1 MFASADPLTALR
13 DQNAALQ
20 SELDQA
26 RDEQAAT
33 REILRI
39 ISAMGPGSRLE
50 PVLTEIVA
58 TAARL
63 CAAEYALAYVLK
75 EDGRYHTIAANRA
88 DAALVRYAVEHP
100 LLPARGSLI
109 GRAALEK
116 RPVHVEDC
124 LKDPEYAFPEFQRI
138 GRFRTMLGVPLLRD
152 QVVVGALGLLRSV
165 VAPFSVRE
173 IELVSTFA
181 DHAVIAI
188 ENVRLFEALQART
201 CELQESLEYQTAT
214 SEVLEVMSQ
223 SPTDAE
229 PVFKAIVQSAARLCG
244 AVLSNVQLY
253 DGELLHIGATHNFA
267 PDALESFLR
276 MYPRKPD
283 RSQLAGRAI
292 LSRNIVHVHD
302 VLVDPEYAHEV
313 AVASNLRAM
322 LSVPM
327 FRDGKPVGVITVVR
341 REAAPFSER
350 QIELLKTFADQAV
363 IAIGN
368 VRLFEE
374 VQART
379 AELQEALE
387 QQTATSEV
395 LQAISRSTFDLDA
408 VLETLVQS
416 AARLC
421 EADISTITRQ
431 KDGVYYRGAL
441 TASRRISPRGYAASP
456 SSSQEET

>member
-124 LKDPEYAFPEFQRI
+124 LKDPEYAFPEFQCI

-173 IELVSTFA
+173 IELVSTSA

-201 CELQESLEYQTAT
+201 CELQESLE
-214 SEVLEVMSQ
+214 
-223 SPTDAE
+223 
-229 PVFKAIVQSAARLCG
+229 
-244 AVLSNVQLY
+244 
-253 DGELLHIGATHNFA
+253 
-267 PDALESFLR
+267 
-276 MYPRKPD
+276 
-283 RSQLAGRAI
+283 
-292 LSRNIVHVHD
+292 
-302 VLVDPEYAHEV
+302 
-313 AVASNLRAM
+313 
-322 LSVPM
+322 
-327 FRDGKPVGVITVVR
+327 
-341 REAAPFSER
+341 
-350 QIELLKTFADQAV
+350 
-363 IAIGN
+363 
-368 VRLFEE
+368 
-374 VQART
+374 
-379 AELQEALE
+379 
-387 QQTATSEV
+387 
-395 LQAISRSTFDLDA
+395 
-408 VLETLVQS
+408 
-416 AARLC
+416 
-421 EADISTITRQ
+421 
-431 KDGVYYRGAL
+431 
-441 TASRRISPRGYAASP
+441 
-456 SSSQEET
+456 